1 MSNRASA
8 GRYARALFDV
18 ALQEQLLDQVATDL
32 ARVAELVASNEEL
45 RRTFGNPALP
55 IHLKRKLVQALT
67 DRLVIAKPLAKVLGL
82 MADRD
87 RLGNIASFRAAF
99 TEHLNAHRNIVLAD
113 IQTAEPMEPAQAA
126 EWQKRLSTA
135 TGRQVNVTTSVDPSL
150 LGGVRARI
158 GSTVYDGSLVTQLAR
173 LRDSLVDRL

>member
-1 MSNRASA
+1 MSTRASA
-8 GRYARALFDV
+8 GRYAKALFDV

-32 ARVAELVASNEEL
+32 DRVAELVSGNEEL
-45 RRTFGNPALP
+45 RKIFWNPAIP
-55 IHLKRKLVQALT
+55 AQLKRNLVQALAG
-67 DRLVIAKPLAKVLGL
+67 RLSLAKPVEKLLGL

-87 RLGNIASFRAAF
+87 RLGSIASLRAAF
-99 TEHLNAHRNIVLAD
+99 TARLNVHRNIVLAD
-113 IQTAEPMEPAQAA
+113 IQTAEPLDAAQAA

-158 GSTVYDGSLVTQLAR
+158 GSIVYDGSIVTQLAR
-173 LRDSLVDRL
+173 LRSSLVDRL

>member
-32 ARVAELVASNEEL
+32 ARVADLVAGSDEL

-55 IHLKRKLVQALT
+55 AHLKRKIAQALA
-67 DRLVIAKPLAKVLGL
+67 DRLALAKPVEKLLGF

-87 RLGNIASFRAAF
+87 RLGSLADVHAAF
-99 TEHLNAHRNIVLAD
+99 TTRLNVHRRIVLAE
-113 IQTAEPMEPAQAA
+113 IQTAEPLEPAQAA
-126 EWQKRLSTA
+126 VWQQRLSAA
-135 TGRQVNVTTSVDPSL
+135 TGHTVNVTTTVDPSL

-158 GSTVYDGSLVTQLAR
+158 GGTVYDGSLATQLVR
-173 LRDSLVDRL
+173 LRSSLVDRL

>member
-32 ARVAELVASNEEL
+32 DRVAELVAANEEL
-45 RRTFGNPALP
+45 RKTFGNPAIP
-55 IHLKRKLVQALT
+55 AHLKRNIVQALAG
-67 DRLVIAKPLAKVLGL
+67 RLSLAMPVAKLLGL

-87 RLGNIASFRAAF
+87 RLGSIASLRAAF
-99 TEHLNAHRNIVLAD
+99 TARLNVHRNIVLAD
-113 IQTAEPMEPAQAA
+113 IQTAEPLEPAQAA
-126 EWQKRLSTA
+126 EWQTRLSTA

-158 GSTVYDGSLVTQLAR
+158 GSTVYDGSIVMQLAR
-173 LRDSLVDRL
+173 LRSSLVDRL

>member
-18 ALQEQLLDQVATDL
+18 ALQEQLLDRVATDL

-45 RRTFGNPALP
+45 RRTFANPVLP
-55 IHLKRKLVQALT
+55 APLKRKVVRALAE
-67 DRLVIAKPLAKVLGL
+67 RLALATPVEKVLGL

-87 RLGNIASFRAAF
+87 RLGNIAGFHAAF
-99 TEHLNAHRNIVLAD
+99 TERLHAHRRIVLAD
-113 IQTAEPMEPAQAA
+113 IQTAEPLEPAQAA
-126 EWQKRLSTA
+126 AWQQRLSTA
-135 TGRQVNVTTSVDPSL
+135 TGYQVNVTTSVDPSL

-158 GSTVYDGSLVTQLAR
+158 GSTVYDGSLVAQLAR
-173 LRDSLVDRL
+173 LRGSLVDRL

>member
-32 ARVAELVASNEEL
+32 ARVAELVTANEEL

-55 IHLKRKLVQALT
+55 AHLKRKIVKALA
-67 DRLVIAKPLAKVLGL
+67 DRLVLAKPVEKLLGL

-87 RLGNIASFRAAF
+87 RLSSIADLQAAF
-99 TEHLNAHRNIVLAD
+99 TDRLNAHRQIVLAE
-113 IQTAEPMEPAQAA
+113 IQTAEPLEPAQAA

-150 LGGVRARI
+150 LGGIRARI

-173 LRDSLVDRL
+173 LRSGLVDRL

>member
-18 ALQEQLLDQVATDL
+18 ALQEQQLDQVATDL
-32 ARVAELVASNEEL
+32 ARVADLVAGNDEL

-55 IHLKRKLVQALT
+55 AHLKRKIVQAVA
-67 DRLVIAKPLAKVLGL
+67 DRLTLAKPVEKLLGL

-87 RLGNIASFRAAF
+87 RLDNIAGLHAAF
-99 TEHLNAHRNIVLAD
+99 TSRLNAHRGIVLAE
-113 IQTAEPMEPAQAA
+113 IQTAEPLETSQAA
-126 EWQKRLSTA
+126 AWQQRLSVA
-135 TGRQVNVTTSVDPSL
+135 TGRTVNVTTRVDPSL

-158 GSTVYDGSLVTQLAR
+158 GSTVYDGSLATQLVR
-173 LRDSLVDRL
+173 LRSGLVDRL